1 MTRLCKLK
9 HGIALAGNDGMFF
22 AVIAI
27 CILLYQRKDR
37 AAEWLNLLLARW
49 SRAFRR
55 ESDRESGG
63 PEVKPI
69 LIVDDDPGL
78 QEMLQATLEYEG
90 YTVFIAE
97 DGQKALAVA
106 EQEHPGLV
114 LLDLMMPRMD
124 GRAFM
129 AELERRGLRGEMAV
143 LVVSADRHAKEIA
156 EGLNVDGLILKPFD
170 VPEFMAAVHQMAR

>member
-1 MTRLCKLK
+1 
-9 HGIALAGNDGMFF
+9 
-22 AVIAI
+22 
-27 CILLYQRKDR
+27 
-37 AAEWLNLLLARW
+37 
-49 SRAFRR
+49 
-55 ESDRESGG
+55 
-63 PEVKPI
+63 
-69 LIVDDDPGL
+69 
-78 QEMLQATLEYEG
+78 MLQATLEYEG